1 MNDEKVF
8 FQRGD
13 ITVTNARFLVGPQT
27 FAMRNITSVR
37 ADEIEPDSKHPG
49 YLMFFGI
56 VIALVGFVGAG
67 IPVGVIG
74 IAMLAGGLVGLERE
88 IHGMA
93 SEQQRFARGWVRV
106 ELEEDRER
114 ELIGG
119 LFLRSRGIRTEIG
132 RFLSP
137 AERKTCEFCRLQD
150 CCRPEE
156 AGVRFDR
163 ETEAESENA

>member
-56 VIALVGFVGAG
+56 VIALVGLVGAG

-74 IAMLAGGLVGLERE
+74 IAMLAGGVYWAWKQEGSFAVVLTTSAGEVTAYESKDR
-88 IHGMA
+88 
-93 SEQQRFARGWVRV
+93 RFISGIVKALNDSIVARG
-106 ELEEDRER
+106 
-114 ELIGG
+114 
-119 LFLRSRGIRTEIG
+119 
-132 RFLSP
+132 
-137 AERKTCEFCRLQD
+137 
-150 CCRPEE
+150 
-156 AGVRFDR
+156 
-163 ETEAESENA
+163 